1 MSNNRA
7 RDMFLNCLRDCD
19 QAMGGSVPFEVALG
33 QRLELLQPTRQQ
45 LDQFLLAEPP
55 RLTDGALEFITA
67 LHSRG
72 TAVHL
77 ISGGFT
83 DIIYPC
89 AQLVGVPH
97 GVSRIL
103 LDNTHIHIHTTSALT

>member
-1 MSNNRA
+1 
-7 RDMFLNCLRDCD
+7 
-19 QAMGGSVPFEVALG
+19 MGGSVPFEVALG
-33 QRLELLQPTRQQ
+33 QRLELLQPTRQK
-45 LDQFLLAEPP
+45 LDQFLRAEPP
-55 RLTDGALEFITA
+55 RLTEGVLEFITA

-103 LDNTHIHIHTTSALT
+103 LDNTHTHTHTKRLR